1 MNWCLAAIVNH
12 HYASPPSLS
21 WLVTV
26 NQCLL
31 VLTNSIWFM
40 AKRKAGR
47 VLGVGCRTSF
57 ERTLVGV
64 KSQLQLRQLWNAIN
78 PSGFNPFS
86 RKAASALAGF
96 WYFANLPNFGAKAW
110 FAGVQYTQYK
120 VRFGKHKLLS
130 LSIQSHY
137 EIQSHYVIALNG
149 PSVSQSPI
157 AILYYM
163 WMECWSWRWYF
174 LQSNNIWSLLGC
186 KSGQNWPSF
195 VSCQL
200 KHVAHKFRVLFL
212 L

>member
-78 PSGFNPFS
+78 PSGF
-86 RKAASALAGF
+86 
-96 WYFANLPNFGAKAW
+96 
-110 FAGVQYTQYK
+110 
-120 VRFGKHKLLS
+120 
-130 LSIQSHY
+130 
-137 EIQSHYVIALNG
+137 
-149 PSVSQSPI
+149 
-157 AILYYM
+157 AILSPGRRLLPSLDFDILQIYQTLGPKHDSLECSIHSTKWDLENTNSSVYPFRAIMRFRAIM
-163 WMECWSWRWYF
+163 W
-174 LQSNNIWSLLGC
+174 L
-186 KSGQNWPSF
+186 PST
-195 VSCQL
+195 VHL
-200 KHVAHKFRVLFL
+200 
-212 L
+212 

>member
-1 MNWCLAAIVNH
+1 MS
-12 HYASPPSLS
+12 ASPHKLHLIYGQEKSRQGS
-21 WLVTV
+21 RCWLQNKFWKNVGWSQKSTSIAATLE
-26 NQCLL
+26 CLQSKWL
-31 VLTNSIWFM
+31 
-40 AKRKAGR
+40 
-47 VLGVGCRTSF
+47 C
-57 ERTLVGV
+57 
-64 KSQLQLRQLWNAIN
+64 
-78 PSGFNPFS
+78 NPFS

-96 WYFANLPNFGAKAW
+96 WYFAILPNFGAKAW
-110 FAGVQYTQYK
+110 FTGVQYTQYK